1 MLNADVVRNMA
12 YFFATST
19 PRLPMN
25 IRLAAALSIVVV
37 LGVAVTKPKPARYVY
52 VWSGTGNM
60 KHKGMDMLAVIDAD
74 PASPRYA
81 TVIDVLNVDTAGVM
95 PHHSELELPAKSPL
109 FVNDYG
115 ASQSYMID
123 FKDPAHPKLAGKVA
137 DVPHTRLP
145 HSFARLPNG
154 NVVGTI
160 QFGDKT
166 VEGDPGGLA
175 EFDLNGKLLRYTTS
189 QDPAM
194 PGAHIRTY
202 ALTMLPKI
210 DRIVT
215 TSSPMDPSER
225 TADVVQV
232 WRMSD
237 LKLIKTVQVPE
248 VATDSADMYP
258 FELKTLADGKSVLIN
273 TYNCGFY
280 HLTGIEN
287 NPKIER
293 VMVMELPKNVGC
305 SVPII
310 EGKYMVMPIAYAH
323 RYATIDIS
331 DPAHPREVAS
341 LATDSTFFPH
351 WISRDPGSDR
361 VIVTDQGDGPPVVR
375 LGRFNATTGKL
386 TWDDRFNLSFHHV
399 EWPNGYKGMVMPHGA
414 VFVP

>member
-1 MLNADVVRNMA
+1 
-12 YFFATST
+12 
-19 PRLPMN
+19 MN
-25 IRLAAALSIVVV
+25 LRLAAALSIVVV
-37 LGVAVTKPKPARYVY
+37 LGGAAMKPKPARYVY
-52 VWSGTGNM
+52 VWSGAGSM
-60 KHKGMDMLAVIDAD
+60 KAKGLDMIAVIDAD
-74 PASPRYA
+74 PASPKYG
-81 TVIDVLNVDTAGVM
+81 TVIDVLNVDSAGHM
-95 PHHSELELPAKSPL
+95 PHHSELELPSRSPL

-115 ASQSYMID
+115 AGRSYMID

-137 DVPHTRLP
+137 EVPRTHLP

-154 NVVGTI
+154 NVVSTV
-160 QFGDKT
+160 QFGDKS

-175 EFDLNGKLLRYTTS
+175 EFDMSGKLIRYTTS

-225 TADVVQV
+225 TADVMQV

-237 LKLIKTVQVPE
+237 LKLLKTVQVPQ

-258 FELKTLADGKSVLIN
+258 FELKTLADGKSVIMH
-273 TYNCGFY
+273 TYYCGFY
-280 HLTGIEN
+280 HLTGIES

-293 VMVMELPKNVGC
+293 VMVMEHPQNIGC
-305 SVPII
+305 SVPFI
-310 EGKYMVMPIAYAH
+310 EGKYMVVPIAYAH

-341 LATDSTFFPH
+341 LSTDSTFFPH

-375 LGRFNATTGKL
+375 LGHFNAATGRL
-386 TWDDRFNLSFHHV
+386 TLDDRFNLSFHHV
-399 EWPNGYKGMVMPHGA
+399 EWPNGFKGMAMPHGA